1 MSATNRDD
9 SDSTQT
15 IFMSGPA
22 GLARI
27 LAQDQPEAALWG
39 PEEMRAMWLHQ
50 LRAPLEADLATVRSP
65 GSSPLGNSPEALA
78 FKDKSFNDLL
88 LDQKPPLALLKLT
101 KDFAKQTI
109 KDTEDPHLKEIAAAL
124 YYCSYAASMTRCGKR
139 LGGMRSH
146 ELKGGFEWALG
157 REWLDAQSRAL
168 IAEASGFLDQEN
180 R

>member
-1 MSATNRDD
+1 MSAINMDN

-27 LAQDQPEAALWG
+27 LAQDQPEAALWS
-39 PEEMRAMWLHQ
+39 PEEMRSMWLHQ
-50 LRAPLEADLATVRSP
+50 LKAPIEADLASVGSS
-65 GSSPLGNSPEALA
+65 GSSPIGGTPETLA
-78 FKDKSFNDLL
+78 FKDKSFKDLL
-88 LDQKPPLALLKLT
+88 LDQKPPLALLRLT

-124 YYCSYAASMTRCGKR
+124 YYCSYAASMVRCGKR

-146 ELKGGFEWALG
+146 ELNGGFEWAVG
-157 REWLDAQSRAL
+157 REWLDQQTRAL
-168 IAEASGFLDQEN
+168 IAEARGFLE
-180 R
+180 REKR

>member
-1 MSATNRDD
+1 MEH
-9 SDSTQT
+9 SDPTQT
-15 IFMSGPA
+15 IFLSGPA

-50 LRAPLEADLATVRSP
+50 LRAPLEADLAAIRSP
-65 GSSPLGNSPEALA
+65 GSSPPSSTSETLA

-88 LDQKPPLALLKLT
+88 LDPNPPLALLKLT

-109 KDTEDPHLKEIAAAL
+109 KDTEDPHLKEIAAVL

-146 ELKGGFEWALG
+146 ELKGGFEWAVG
-157 REWLDAQSRAL
+157 REWLDQQTRAM
-168 IAEASGFLDQEN
+168 I
-180 R
+180 